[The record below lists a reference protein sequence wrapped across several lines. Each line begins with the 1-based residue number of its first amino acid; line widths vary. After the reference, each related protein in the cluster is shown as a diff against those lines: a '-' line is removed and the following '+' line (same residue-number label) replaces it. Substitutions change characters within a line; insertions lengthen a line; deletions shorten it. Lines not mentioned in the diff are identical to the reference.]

1 MVFRMYSWFGN
12 IYKQPLQGM
21 PSLFSLKHA
30 LEKSFLAW
38 HSQFCLFEMVHTF
51 FPVINPLTSCT
62 ENDPLVDDIKTL
74 RFALSIAK
82 VIKARLSFWERKQ
95 DTGKEIKTMSICPV
109 RKQNHS
115 TDTNGSDNRCAGQTT
130 VRYSKKG
137 NTLAGGDYRS
147 LCLPYRSWLIF
158 L

>member
-1 MVFRMYSWFGN
+1 MVLLGNRRKKILHDIVIKTAETPKMVFRMYSWFGN

-74 RFALSIAK
+74 HFALSIAK
-82 VIKARLSFWERKQ
+82 VIKARLSF
-95 DTGKEIKTMSICPV
+95 
-109 RKQNHS
+109 
-115 TDTNGSDNRCAGQTT
+115 
-130 VRYSKKG
+130 
-137 NTLAGGDYRS
+137 
-147 LCLPYRSWLIF
+147 
-158 L
+158 

>member
-1 MVFRMYSWFGN
+1 MYSWFGN

-30 LEKSFLAW
+30 LEESFLAW

-82 VIKARLSFWERKQ
+82 VIKARLSF
-95 DTGKEIKTMSICPV
+95 
-109 RKQNHS
+109 
-115 TDTNGSDNRCAGQTT
+115 
-130 VRYSKKG
+130 
-137 NTLAGGDYRS
+137 
-147 LCLPYRSWLIF
+147 
-158 L
+158 

>member
-51 FPVINPLTSCT
+51 FLSLIHWPHALKTILWSTTSKRCVLRCRSQKSSKLDFPFERENKTRARKLRWCQSVPLGS
-62 ENDPLVDDIKTL
+62 KT
-74 RFALSIAK
+74 I
-82 VIKARLSFWERKQ
+82 
-95 DTGKEIKTMSICPV
+95 T
-109 RKQNHS
+109 
-115 TDTNGSDNRCAGQTT
+115 TDTNGSDNRCAGQT